1 MEAEARLSGAS
12 SPLPPVGR
20 SEWRRRAEAAIRL
33 AYDFN
38 PQVVNGGEAV
48 GQASSDPG
56 RWTQVEVAGRL
67 DQTLLRPE
75 TTPDE
80 MEAFLRASA
89 EYPFAALCVQPC
101 YVEMARHWLD
111 THRTGHSPQKVA
123 AVVAFPQ
130 GAALTRS
137 KVEET
142 RAVVEAGADEIDMV
156 ANLGWL
162 RAGEWERVGDE
173 VAQVVTAARGRPVKV
188 ILECAALDRSAWA
201 AGAAVAAAAGAA
213 FVKTSTGFGPGGA
226 RPEDVALL
234 RRVVGP
240 KVGVKAA
247 GGVRNWASVQQMIRA
262 GADRIGTSHG
272 LAILQE
278 CLRVASS

>member
-12 SPLPPVGR
+12 PPLPPVGR
-20 SEWRRRAEAAIRL
+20 DEWRRRAEAAIRL
-33 AYDFN
+33 ACEFN
-38 PQVVNGGEAV
+38 SQVVNGGEVV
-48 GQASSDPG
+48 GQAPNDPD

-75 TTPDE
+75 TTPAE
-80 MEAFLRASA
+80 MEAFLRAST

-101 YVEMARHWLD
+101 YVEMVRHWLD
-111 THRTGHSPQKVA
+111 THRTDHSPQKVA

-247 GGVRNWASVQQMIRA
+247 GGVRNWADVQQMIRA

-278 CLRVASS
+278 WLRVASS